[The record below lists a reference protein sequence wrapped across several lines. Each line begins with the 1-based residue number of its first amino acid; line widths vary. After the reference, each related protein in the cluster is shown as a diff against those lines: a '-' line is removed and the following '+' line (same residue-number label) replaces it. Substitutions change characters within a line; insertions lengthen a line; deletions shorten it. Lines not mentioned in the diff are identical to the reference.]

1 MCTIVHYFC
10 AETTD
15 ADVFGHGGKINKQVK
30 FAFVGPGNPESRDN
44 PGWGKNPANM
54 RIFPV
59 PFWMSMQILAGIL
72 TKWLADRT
80 DVRLMNAHINLRVT
94 RSLLSPWKTFL
105 EGNLQKATTI
115 NMSGGGAHTRPI
127 GIFMYF

>member
-15 ADVFGHGGKINKQVK
+15 ADVFGHGGKDKQTSQVCLRC
-30 FAFVGPGNPESRDN
+30 PGNPESRDN

-59 PFWMSMQILAGIL
+59 PF
-72 TKWLADRT
+72 
-80 DVRLMNAHINLRVT
+80 
-94 RSLLSPWKTFL
+94 
-105 EGNLQKATTI
+105 
-115 NMSGGGAHTRPI
+115 
-127 GIFMYF
+127 